1 MEFLQNFWKG
11 SLKPLGVY
19 TAIDHEASGNL
30 KMVDGLKAWDF
41 YWSEKPVYREKNPR
55 VERGFRDMPMSQV
68 IEIAFQLLLAGARLR
83 KKGEQME
90 NDVTGYS
97 TGGCLNT
104 ERAGPNR
111 GTHRDLARGKRCQ
124 TSP

>member
-55 VERGFRDMPMSQV
+55 VERGFRDMLMSQV
-68 IEIAFQLLLAGARLR
+68 IEIAFQIF
-83 KKGEQME
+83 
-90 NDVTGYS
+90 TGR
-97 TGGCLNT
+97 GQV
-104 ERAGPNR
+104 EEER
-111 GTHRDLARGKRCQ
+111 GTNGE
-124 TSP
+124 